1 MEIITSPQFCTR
13 RRFCRSPDLVVV
25 VVVVVSVSVSVVV
38 LEGYA
43 DRRAAT
49 GLLER
54 AACLGMLV
62 EEGSK

>member
-13 RRFCRSPDLVVV
+13 RRFCRSPDLV